1 MSASTKLSLAV
12 KALCFL
18 AQSYPV
24 PVSSSR
30 IAEMTGGNASKL
42 RRLLAMLAMENIVE
56 STRGASGGFLLAR
69 DPADF
74 HLQEIYCAIED
85 RKAFHID
92 VHRTDGEEECFTARF
107 DDFFLG
113 LFAEVQVEI
122 EDKMKKITMADI
134 LERLGLSSGWPV
146 GRGG

>member
-24 PVSSSR
+24 PMSSSQ
-30 IAEMTGGNASKL
+30 IAEATGANASKL
-42 RRLLAMLAMENIVE
+42 RRLLAMLALEDIVK
-56 STRGASGGFLLAR
+56 STKGASGGFLLAR
-69 DPADF
+69 DPRNF

-92 VHRTDGEEECFTARF
+92 VHRTAGEAEGFAHRF

-113 LFAEVQVEI
+113 LFAEIQVEI
-122 EDKMKKITMADI
+122 EDKMRKISMADI
-134 LERLGLSSGWPV
+134 LDRLGLSSGWPAD
-146 GRGG
+146 G